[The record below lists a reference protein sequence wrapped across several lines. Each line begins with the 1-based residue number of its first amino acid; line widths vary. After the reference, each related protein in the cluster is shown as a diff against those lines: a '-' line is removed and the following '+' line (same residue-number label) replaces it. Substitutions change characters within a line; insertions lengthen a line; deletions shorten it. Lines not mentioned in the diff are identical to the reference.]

1 MAVFSVVIV
10 TVPPFGAAGEPDSA
24 FIKIDGREAVLRS
37 VELFLNRDEI
47 KQIQLVVHPDTLEEA
62 KRRHGGHFGFA
73 GVRLLAAGP
82 RFVDQMA
89 AASEKLSADC
99 THVLIHDAAR
109 PAVPYTDLEAA
120 LASANTKSSAT
131 ALAVPVRGAI
141 AQLDEGGNPVGFV
154 PEASYM
160 LVATPVVLTRAK
172 FMELAKAKR
181 EIHAS
186 DLTLIKGSPLN
197 ARLAS
202 TADASMVRAMISM
215 LPKPKPR
222 VASSPFEEA
231 QW

>member
-1 MAVFSVVIV
+1 MAVFSVLLV
-10 TVPPFGAAGEPDSA
+10 TVPPFGAAGESGSA
-24 FIKIDGREAVLRS
+24 FLKIDGREAVLRS

-73 GVRLLAAGP
+73 GVRLLGGGP

-89 AASEKLSADC
+89 AAAEKLSPDC

-109 PAVPYTDLEAA
+109 PAVPYTDIEAA
-120 LASANTKSSAT
+120 LALGNSNSPAI
-131 ALAVPVRGAI
+131 ALCVPVRGAL

-160 LVATPVVLTRAK
+160 LVVTPVVLTRAK
-172 FMELAKAKR
+172 FMELAQTKR
-181 EIHAS
+181 DLHAS

-202 TADASMVRAMISM
+202 AGDGPMVKAMISM
-215 LPKPKPR
+215 LPKPRSK
-222 VASSPFEEA
+222 AAGSPFEEA

>member
-1 MAVFSVVIV
+1 MAVFSVVLV
-10 TVPPFGAAGEPDSA
+10 TVPPFGAAGEPGSA
-24 FIKIDGREAVLRS
+24 FLKIDGREAVLRS

-47 KQIQLVVHPDTLEEA
+47 KQIQLVVNPDTLEEA

-73 GVRLLAAGP
+73 GVRLLGAGP

-89 AASEKLSADC
+89 AASEKLSPDC

-109 PAVPYTDLEAA
+109 PAVPYTDIEAA
-120 LASANTKSSAT
+120 LESGNGRSPAT
-131 ALAVPVRGAI
+131 AMAVPVRGAL

-154 PEASYM
+154 PEASYT
-160 LVATPVVLTRAK
+160 LVVTPVVLTRAK

-202 TADASMVRAMISM
+202 AADGSMVKAMISM
-215 LPKPKPR
+215 LPKPKSKA
-222 VASSPFEEA
+222 ASSPFEEA